1 MPQIGEAAPDFS
13 LVADDGSTVTL
24 IALRGRPVVVY
35 FYPRDDTPGCT
46 VQACDFRDRNA
57 VWATELTTTV
67 LGISADSTAA
77 HVRFKKKFGLN
88 FPLLSDPSKETMRA
102 YGAFGKKVMYGKTI
116 DGIIRSTFLVDANGT
131 LVRAWPKVSVKGH
144 ADEVL
149 AAIRNLAQRV

>member
-1 MPQIGEAAPDFS
+1 MPQAGDIAPDFS

-24 IALRGRPVVVY
+24 SGLRGKPVVVY

-46 VQACDFRDRNA
+46 VEACDFRDKNA
-57 VWATELTTTV
+57 TWATELGAVV

-77 HVRFKKKFGLN
+77 HVRFKKKYGLN
-88 FPLLSDPSKETMRA
+88 FPLLSDTTKQTMVA

-116 DGIIRSTFLVDANGT
+116 DGIIRSTFVIDGNG
-131 LVRAWPKVSVKGH
+131 VIARAWPKVSVKGH

-149 AAIRNLAQRV
+149 AALRNLK